1 MDMKRLVIG
10 TFVGGVTMYV
20 LSYLVF
26 DLMFGSYYAANV
38 GSASG
43 ILRTPNLQWALVL
56 TNFAHAVLVT
66 LALQVRPGTPSIA
79 NGFVT
84 GAVIGFLV
92 WLGADAYYYGA
103 TNVWRF
109 VIVIVDPLLSAVV
122 TGIGGAVIAAVLMR
136 FPAAATFG
144 RRVDA

>member
-10 TFVGGVTMYV
+10 TIVGGVAMYV
-20 LSYLVF
+20 VSYLIF
-26 DLMFGSYYAANV
+26 DLAFGSYYAANV

-43 ILRTPNLQWALVL
+43 ILRIPNLQWALVI

-66 LALQVRPGTPSIA
+66 LALEVKRGTLSVA

-109 VIVIVDPLLSAVV
+109 VIVIVDPLLSAVA
-122 TGIGGAVIAAVLMR
+122 TGIGGAVIAAVLIR
-136 FPAAATFG
+136 IPTSAAVQPA
-144 RRVDA
+144 R